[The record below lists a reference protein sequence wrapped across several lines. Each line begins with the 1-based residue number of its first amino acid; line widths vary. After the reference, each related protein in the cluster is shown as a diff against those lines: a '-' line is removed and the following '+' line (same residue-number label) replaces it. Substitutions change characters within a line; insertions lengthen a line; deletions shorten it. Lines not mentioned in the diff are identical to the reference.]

1 MSTSNCSPNR
11 LRFLGQ
17 SRFNPC
23 FWTGNFLLQ
32 SKDCMLEASMLLAAV
47 GFKSIGD
54 PSKMWE
60 CIFEKEHAS

>member
-11 LRFLGQ
+11 LRFLWQ
-17 SRFNPC
+17 SRFKPC

-32 SKDCMLEASMLLAAV
+32 SKDCMLLAAV